1 MTEDLTK
8 KLPQSADEKLTLI
21 LTTVQSLTVRVNSI
35 DSRLQRVEETIDDAR
50 PVWQLLII
58 DIAHLRE
65 GQLILERGQ
74 RRLEEGQ
81 RRLEERCGRLEE
93 GQKSLEER
101 QKSLEEGQKSLRSDL
116 TSFRQHVDEKFLT
129 LSGAVEGR
137 YREHDQRITRLETN
151 ANQAN
156 SQT

>member
-21 LTTVQSLTVRVNSI
+21 LTTVQSLTIRIDSI

-101 QKSLEEGQKSLRSDL
+101 QKSLHSDL
-116 TSFRQHVDEKFLT
+116 TAFRRRVDQQFLT
-129 LSGAVEGR
+129 LSGTVESR
-137 YREHDQRITRLETN
+137 FREHDQRITRLETN
-151 ANQAN
+151 TNQADT
-156 SQT
+156 QT

>member
-21 LTTVQSLTVRVNSI
+21 LTTVQSLTVRVDSI

-101 QKSLEEGQKSLRSDL
+101 QKSLHSDL
-116 TSFRQHVDEKFLT
+116 TAFRRRVDQQFLT
-129 LSGAVEGR
+129 LSGTVESR
-137 YREHDQRITRLETN
+137 FREHDQRITRLETN
-151 ANQAN
+151 TNQADT
-156 SQT
+156 QT

>member
-21 LTTVQSLTVRVNSI
+21 LTTVQSLTVRVDSI

-101 QKSLEEGQKSLRSDL
+101 QESLHSDL
-116 TSFRQHVDEKFLT
+116 TAFRRRVDQQFLT
-129 LSGAVEGR
+129 LSGTVESR
-137 YREHDQRITRLETN
+137 FREHDQRITRLETN
-151 ANQAN
+151 TNQADT
-156 SQT
+156 QT

>member
-21 LTTVQSLTVRVNSI
+21 LTTVQSLTIRVDSI

-101 QKSLEEGQKSLRSDL
+101 QKSLHSDL
-116 TSFRQHVDEKFLT
+116 TAFRRRVDQQFLT
-129 LSGAVEGR
+129 LSGTVESR
-137 YREHDQRITRLETN
+137 FREHDQRITRLETN
-151 ANQAN
+151 TNQADT
-156 SQT
+156 QT

>member
-21 LTTVQSLTVRVNSI
+21 LTTVQSLTVRVDSI
-35 DSRLQRVEETIDDAR
+35 DSRLRRVEETIDDAR

-101 QKSLEEGQKSLRSDL
+101 QKSLHSDV
-116 TSFRQHVDEKFLT
+116 TAFRRRVDQQFLT
-129 LSGAVEGR
+129 LSGTVESR
-137 YREHDQRITRLETN
+137 FREHDQRITRLETN
-151 ANQAN
+151 TNQADT
-156 SQT
+156 QT

>member
-21 LTTVQSLTVRVNSI
+21 LTTVQSLTIRIDSI

-81 RRLEERCGRLEE
+81 RRLEERCERLEE

-101 QKSLEEGQKSLRSDL
+101 QKSLHSDL
-116 TSFRQHVDEKFLT
+116 TAFRRRVDQQFLT
-129 LSGAVEGR
+129 LSGTVESR
-137 YREHDQRITRLETN
+137 FREHDQRITRLETN
-151 ANQAN
+151 TNRADT
-156 SQT
+156 QT

>member
-21 LTTVQSLTVRVNSI
+21 LTTVQSLTVRVDSI

-101 QKSLEEGQKSLRSDL
+101 QKSLHSDL
-116 TSFRQHVDEKFLT
+116 TAFRRRVDQQFLT
-129 LSGAVEGR
+129 LSGTVESR
-137 YREHDQRITRLETN
+137 FREHDQRITRLETN
-151 ANQAN
+151 TNRADT
-156 SQT
+156 QT

>member
-21 LTTVQSLTVRVNSI
+21 LTTVQSLTVRVDSI
-35 DSRLQRVEETIDDAR
+35 DSRLRRVEETIDDAR

-101 QKSLEEGQKSLRSDL
+101 QKSLHSDL
-116 TSFRQHVDEKFLT
+116 TAFRRRVDQQFLT
-129 LSGAVEGR
+129 LSGTVESR
-137 YREHDQRITRLETN
+137 FREHDQRITRLETN
-151 ANQAN
+151 TNRADT
-156 SQT
+156 QT

>member
-21 LTTVQSLTVRVNSI
+21 LTTVQSLTIRIDSI

-101 QKSLEEGQKSLRSDL
+101 QESLHSDL
-116 TSFRQHVDEKFLT
+116 TAFRRRVDQQFLT
-129 LSGAVEGR
+129 LSGTVESR
-137 YREHDQRITRLETN
+137 FREHDQRITRLETN
-151 ANQAN
+151 TNQADT
-156 SQT
+156 QT

>member
-21 LTTVQSLTVRVNSI
+21 LTTVQSLTVRVDSI

-93 GQKSLEER
+93 GQKGLEER
-101 QKSLEEGQKSLRSDL
+101 QKSLEERQESLHSDL
-116 TSFRQHVDEKFLT
+116 TAFRRRVDQQFLT
-129 LSGAVEGR
+129 LSGTVESR
-137 YREHDQRITRLETN
+137 FREHDQRITRLETN
-151 ANQAN
+151 TNRADT
-156 SQT
+156 QT

>member
-21 LTTVQSLTVRVNSI
+21 LTTVQSLTIRVDSI

-101 QKSLEEGQKSLRSDL
+101 QKSLHSDL
-116 TSFRQHVDEKFLT
+116 TAFRRRVDQQFLT
-129 LSGAVEGR
+129 LSGTVESR
-137 YREHDQRITRLETN
+137 FREHDQRITRLETN
-151 ANQAN
+151 TNRADT
-156 SQT
+156 QT

>member
-101 QKSLEEGQKSLRSDL
+101 QKSLHSDL
-116 TSFRQHVDEKFLT
+116 TAFRRRVDQQFLT
-129 LSGAVEGR
+129 LSGTVESR
-137 YREHDQRITRLETN
+137 FREHDQRITRLETN
-151 ANQAN
+151 TNRADT
-156 SQT
+156 QT

>member
-21 LTTVQSLTVRVNSI
+21 LTTVQSLTIRVDSI

-93 GQKSLEER
+93 GQTSLEER
-101 QKSLEEGQKSLRSDL
+101 QKSLHSDL
-116 TSFRQHVDEKFLT
+116 TAFRRRVDQQFLT
-129 LSGAVEGR
+129 LSGTVESR
-137 YREHDQRITRLETN
+137 FREHDQRITRLETN
-151 ANQAN
+151 TNQADT
-156 SQT
+156 QT

>member
-21 LTTVQSLTVRVNSI
+21 LTTVQSLTVRVDSI
-35 DSRLQRVEETIDDAR
+35 DSRLRRVEETIDDAR

-101 QKSLEEGQKSLRSDL
+101 QKSLHSDL
-116 TSFRQHVDEKFLT
+116 TVFRRRVDQQFLT
-129 LSGAVEGR
+129 LSGTVESR
-137 YREHDQRITRLETN
+137 FREHDQRITRLETN
-151 ANQAN
+151 TNQADT
-156 SQT
+156 QT